1 MRVLSER
8 SEPKDPSSQA
18 SILSSLL
25 RPFSAKSDE
34 LNHIESHSCI
44 KTRGVRGQ
52 KQIFCDRRSNRAHRF
67 AALRYVL
74 TSLSHYFGPSRLSL
88 PHYLFASLRRSLPAL
103 SQPGPPAYTQPHP
116 TDPVRTEPV
125 TTPAKPVA
133 AAPTRSEE
141 IVQKH
146 KKYLWPS
153 VTNYY
158 QQPLVADRG
167 EMQYLWDLEGRKYLD
182 FFGGILTV
190 SVGHCNPKVTNKIN
204 AQINRLQHTSTLYPN
219 EHIVAL
225 AEKIA
230 SITPGNLQQS
240 FFTNS
245 GTEANEAAIL
255 IARMATGSYDVVALR
270 HAYSGSS
277 QLAKAVTAHAPY
289 RKAGVI
295 SIGISHAMNP
305 YCYRC
310 PLHLKYPDC
319 EVACAGDV
327 ENLIQT
333 GTSGSI
339 AAFIAEP
346 IQGVGGFIT
355 PPKEY
360 FKIVFKIVKKYG
372 GLFVSDEVQTG
383 WGRTGKKW
391 FGIEQWEVTPDI
403 LTSAKGLGN
412 GVPIG
417 LTVTTPEIAA
427 SYQGLNIST
436 FGGNPV
442 TSVAAKA
449 TIDFIEEENL
459 LENAHTVGT
468 YFRGKLEEL
477 QTKYP
482 LIGDVRGMGLMQALE
497 LVKDR
502 KTKEPAPEATTQVM
516 ERARD
521 NGLLIGKG
529 GLYGNVLRIAPMLN
543 ISKPDVDEGVRLL
556 DKSFSEVR
564 I

>member
-1 MRVLSER
+1 MTTKLQPEVSR
-8 SEPKDPSSQA
+8 SQEV
-18 SILSSLL
+18 I
-25 RPFSAKSDE
+25 R
-34 LNHIESHSCI
+34 
-44 KTRGVRGQ
+44 
-52 KQIFCDRRSNRAHRF
+52 
-67 AALRYVL
+67 
-74 TSLSHYFGPSRLSL
+74 
-88 PHYLFASLRRSLPAL
+88 
-103 SQPGPPAYTQPHP
+103 
-116 TDPVRTEPV
+116 
-125 TTPAKPVA
+125 
-133 AAPTRSEE
+133 
-141 IVQKH
+141 KH
-146 KKYLWPS
+146 KEYLWPA

-167 EMQYLWDLEGRKYLD
+167 QMQYVWDLEGKKYLD

-190 SVGHCNPKVTNKIN
+190 SVGHANPKVTGKIK
-204 AQINRLQHTSTLYPN
+204 AQMDRLQHTSTLYPN
-219 EHIVAL
+219 EAIVAL
-225 AEKIA
+225 AEKLA
-230 SITPGNLQQS
+230 HITPGKLQKS

-255 IARMATGSYDVVALR
+255 LARMATGSYDVVALR

-277 QLAKAVTAHAPY
+277 QLAKAVTAQAPW
-289 RKAGVI
+289 RKAAVI
-295 SIGISHAMNP
+295 SVGIAHAINP

-310 PLHLKYPDC
+310 PLGLKYPDC
-319 EVACAGDV
+319 GVACANDV

-355 PPKEY
+355 PPPEY

-372 GLFVSDEVQTG
+372 GLFIADEVQTG
-383 WGRTGKKW
+383 FGRTGKKW

-403 LTSAKGLGN
+403 ITCAKGMAN
-412 GVPIG
+412 GSPAGATITTAELADSFQG
-417 LTVTTPEIAA
+417 LT
-427 SYQGLNIST
+427 IST

-442 TSVAAKA
+442 TSVAARA
-449 TIDFIEEENL
+449 TIEVIEEENL
-459 LENAHTVGT
+459 RENAHTVGA

-477 QTKYP
+477 QQKYP

-502 KTKEPAPEATTQVM
+502 QTKEPAPEATLQLM

-529 GLYGNVLRIAPMLN
+529 GLYGNVIRLSPMLN
-543 ISKPDVDEGVRLL
+543 ISKADVDEATRLL
-556 DKSFSEVR
+556 DKSLASVQG
-564 I
+564 